1 MATEESEPARGL
13 DELAEWATPE
23 VLDVARQALELLA
36 RRLSGPTTV
45 DAFERVVPSL
55 PGEDWSGLT
64 SLAPI
69 APGESPHGPDFVA
82 APETFATGSLPV
94 IHRRVE
100 DLGRLLTAVHT
111 SLAGH
116 AAHAME
122 EGCLREPML
131 GIPGGAKPFRDAPD
145 WMVKTLR
152 IPRPEARKRI
162 HRARQIQP
170 PVPEITGHQRSAAY
184 PVLAEAFLQGHLDPC
199 TLDLISTAL
208 DQTRK
213 DAEATHADAS
223 STAEWLSRGER
234 TLTAQATV
242 LDPELMRHACARWRQ
257 WAQHALNPD
266 GDEPTDAVPSVQQGL
281 SYRGQRRGLHLW
293 RIAADD
299 LQHEVLSTIAGA
311 ASNPRA
317 QSEGVQRDSA
327 QDEGPQSEGA
337 PGQGVQGGGE
347 TTSSTTSAAGAP
359 VQDPLAGAD
368 RWPDADV
375 MAVDRRSRHQRQLD
389 GLTSAL
395 VGALALVEGNGLP
408 SSGGNRPQVM
418 VTIDYETLAGQISR
432 GRTPP
437 GGTSSASTATDPPRQ
452 PDRSEPPEASEV
464 PATTSPPH
472 QSHEPHD
479 SDRADLLATG
489 PLDVG
494 TFRSEAAF
502 TGPISPTTIR
512 TLACDADILP
522 VVLGGSGQLL
532 DMGRTQ
538 RLFPPRLR
546 RAITARDGGC
556 ASPGCTMP
564 APWCEVHHIQWWTH
578 GGATSVDN
586 GVLLCSR
593 HHHAVH
599 SGSWDIR
606 VDDDGVPWFI
616 PAPYLDPFRTPQRN
630 RYWRT

>member
-1 MATEESEPARGL
+1 MTAEEMEPSRGL

-23 VLDVARQALELLA
+23 VLDVARHALELLA
-36 RRLSGPTTV
+36 ERLSGPTTV
-45 DAFERVVPSL
+45 DAFERVVPPPSDL
-55 PGEDWSGLT
+55 DWSGLT
-64 SLAPI
+64 SLTPI
-69 APGESPHGPDFVA
+69 VPGESPHGPDFVA
-82 APETFATGSLPV
+82 APETFASGSLPV

-116 AAHAME
+116 AAHAMD
-122 EGCLREPML
+122 EGSLREPML

-162 HRARQIQP
+162 HRAQQVQP
-170 PVPEITGHQRSAAY
+170 PVPEITGHQRSATY

-208 DQTRK
+208 DQTKK
-213 DAEATHADAS
+213 DAEATNADPS
-223 STAEWLSRGER
+223 LTADWLSRGEE

-266 GDEPTDAVPSVQQGL
+266 GAEPSDAVPSVQQGL
-281 SYRGQRRGLHLW
+281 SYRGKRRGLHLW
-293 RIAADD
+293 KIAADD

-311 ASNPRA
+311 ATNPRA
-317 QSEGVQRDSA
+317 QSEGIQGGGA
-327 QDEGPQSEGA
+327 QNE
-337 PGQGVQGGGE
+337 GVQGGGE
-347 TTSSTTSAAGAP
+347 ATNSMTSAAEAP
-359 VQDPLAGAD
+359 VPDLPDGANL
-368 RWPDADV
+368 WPDAGV
-375 MAVDRRSRHQRQLD
+375 VSVDRRSRHQRQLD

-395 VGALALVEGNGLP
+395 MGALALVEGNGLP
-408 SSGGNRPQVM
+408 SSGGNRPLVM
-418 VTIDYETLAGQISR
+418 VTIDYETLAGQVVRSQAS
-432 GRTPP
+432 P
-437 GGTSSASTATDPPRQ
+437 GETSTASMSTGYPRPPS
-452 PDRSEPPEASEV
+452 PPEPPEASKPPDEPTKPGQPNEPSE
-464 PATTSPPH
+464 PADPGKSGKTG
-472 QSHEPHD
+472 E
-479 SDRADLLATG
+479 ADVIPVGA
-489 PLDVG
+489 LDVG
-494 TFRSEAAF
+494 TFKSEAAF
-502 TGPISPTTIR
+502 TGPISPSTIR

-522 VVLGGSGQLL
+522 VVMGGAGQVL
-532 DMGRTQ
+532 DVGRTQ

-599 SGSWDIR
+599 SGSWHIS
-606 VDDDGVPWFI
+606 VEDDGVPWFV

-630 RYWRT
+630 RYWRA